1 MCALFLVIPARL
13 RILFFRLHSSL
24 PYLIANYNP
33 SHKLLTQL
41 RMLTNFLRRL
51 KLTMLHWTFVGAST
65 LKKPYCSLVD
75 FLKSVITLKVLIPP
89 AILIKHSTFSGLVL
103 KLSEK
108 LVVLSS
114 VAFLPKFDFSLQKIC
129 VFLFKWHHYTNYSLF
144 QQLSPVIL
152 LIIIIHTFKGS
163 FKKVPKKF
171 LLGKIGW
178 IYEYRILINKR
189 LSAY

>member
-1 MCALFLVIPARL
+1 MCTFLVITATL
-13 RILFFRLHSSL
+13 RILLFPLHSSL
-24 PYLIANYNP
+24 PSLISDYNP

-51 KLTMLHWTFVGAST
+51 KLRMLPS
-65 LKKPYCSLVD
+65 CSLVD
-75 FLKSVITLKVLIPP
+75 FLKSVITPKVLIPL

-103 KLSEK
+103 RLSEK

-114 VAFLPKFDFSLQKIC
+114 VAFLPKLDFSLQKNC
-129 VFLFKWHHYTNYSLF
+129 VFLFKWHHNTNYSLF

-163 FKKVPKKF
+163 
-171 LLGKIGW
+171 
-178 IYEYRILINKR
+178 
-189 LSAY
+189 